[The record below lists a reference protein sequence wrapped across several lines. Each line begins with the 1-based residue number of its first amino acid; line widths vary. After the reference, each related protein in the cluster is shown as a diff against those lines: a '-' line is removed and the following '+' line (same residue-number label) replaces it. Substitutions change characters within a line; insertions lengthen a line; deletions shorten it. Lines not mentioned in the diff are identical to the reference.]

1 MKKLFAAFGAA
12 GLLFVAAPAMA
23 DDDPTAEQIAKITEV
38 LAAQSCD
45 VDPDE
50 IEVEADGGFDVDDV
64 ACLDGQYDVKLD
76 KDFNVI
82 GMRKE

>member
-38 LAAQSCD
+38 LAAMECD

-50 IEVEADGGFDVDDV
+50 IEVEDDGGFDVDDV
-64 ACLDGQYDVKLD
+64 ACRDGQYDVKLD
-76 KDFNVI
+76 AEYNVVSR
-82 GMRKE
+82 RKE